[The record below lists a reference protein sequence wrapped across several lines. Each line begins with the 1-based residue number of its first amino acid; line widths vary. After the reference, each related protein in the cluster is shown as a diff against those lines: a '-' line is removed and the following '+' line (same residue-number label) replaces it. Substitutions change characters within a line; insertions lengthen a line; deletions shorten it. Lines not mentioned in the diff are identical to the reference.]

1 MIFKSI
7 ALVLTAAFYACYYI
21 KLFGQK
27 KKGIKTTQIGSG
39 KSGFVKWVECTMM
52 ISTVL
57 VVVVELVS
65 IVLGTTLLPLWARW
79 LGVGIAAVGVVVFI
93 TAVITMRDSWRAGVS
108 KSEKTELVTSGIF
121 SISRNPAFLGFDLV
135 YLGILL
141 MFFNWVLFVVSI
153 FAALMFHLQIV
164 NVEEDF
170 LLETF
175 GEEYLKYRKTVCRYL
190 GRRSGRR

>member
-1 MIFKSI
+1 MIFKII
-7 ALVLTAAFYACYYI
+7 ALLPMAAFYACYYI
-21 KLFGQK
+21 KIFGQK

-39 KSGFVKWVECTMM
+39 KTGFVKWVECTMM

-57 VVVVELVS
+57 AVVVELVS
-65 IVLGTTLLPLWARW
+65 IVLGTTLLPPWARW
-79 LGVGIAAVGVVVFI
+79 LGVGIAAVGVAVFI

-108 KSEKTELVTSGIF
+108 KTEKTKLVTSGIF

-175 GEEYLKYRKTVCRYL
+175 DEEYLQYKKKVNRYIGRKC
-190 GRRSGRR
+190 

>member
-1 MIFKSI
+1 MIFKII
-7 ALVLTAAFYACYYI
+7 ALVLMAAFYACYYI
-21 KLFGQK
+21 KMFGQK
-27 KKGIKTTQIGSG
+27 KKGIKTSQIGSE
-39 KSGFVKWVECTMM
+39 KAGFVKWVECTMM

-65 IVLGTTLLPLWARW
+65 IILGTTLLPPWARW
-79 LGVGIAAVGVVVFI
+79 LGVGIAATGVAVFI
-93 TAVITMRDSWRAGVS
+93 MAVVTMRDSWRAGVS
-108 KSEKTELVTSGIF
+108 KTEKTELVTSGIF

-141 MFFNWVLFVVSI
+141 MFFNWVLFAVSI

-170 LLETF
+170 LLEAF
-175 GEEYLKYRKTVCRYL
+175 GEEYLSYRKRVNRYF
-190 GRRSGRR
+190 GRKSTK